1 MRMISWVPPD
11 IMVSSGSIVDVYKC
25 SIVGGYRGSRCAVY
39 GGDGR
44 ETGDAQTA
52 NSIRA
57 QVARR
62 RQQLLFSHHHA
73 RRADL
78 ASARLHRCAAYS
90 YRTAGLANRPPG
102 SLGGGVHTDPQP
114 PVTADSDLAPR
125 RSCARRDHSLTRSL
139 SRVAHSAPALVSS
152 SVLHR
157 RPHRGLRQDCPLA
170 GGGCEL
176 VSLAALGVL

>member
-1 MRMISWVPPD
+1 MRMILCVPPD
-11 IMVSSGSIVDVYKC
+11 IMVSSGSIVGGYKC
-25 SIVGGYRGSRCAVY
+25 SIVGGYSGSIVGGYRCSRCAVCS
-39 GGDGR
+39 GDGR

-52 NSIRA
+52 NAIRA

-90 YRTAGLANRPPG
+90 YRTAALANRPPR
-102 SLGGGVHTDPQP
+102 SLGGGVHMDPQP

-125 RSCARRDHSLTRSL
+125 RSCARRDHSL
-139 SRVAHSAPALVSS
+139 AHSRELLTAPQPSS
-152 SVLHR
+152 
-157 RPHRGLRQDCPLA
+157 RPRSSIGILFVA
-170 GGGCEL
+170 
-176 VSLAALGVL
+176 